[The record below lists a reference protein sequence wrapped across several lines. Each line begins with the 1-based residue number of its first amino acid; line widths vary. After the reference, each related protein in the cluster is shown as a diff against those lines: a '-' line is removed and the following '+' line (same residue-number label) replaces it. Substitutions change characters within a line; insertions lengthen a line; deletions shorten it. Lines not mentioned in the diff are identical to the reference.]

1 MISYIRGE
9 LSAMEEDKIIVDV
22 NGIGYGIFMP
32 GQSMGMLP
40 PIGEEVKIHTYLNV
54 REDAMQLFGFL
65 TRDDLK
71 IFKLV
76 IGVSGIGP
84 KGGLSILSQLSPDD
98 LRFAVLAN
106 DAKAIS
112 AAPGIGKK
120 TAEKLIIELKD
131 KLSVEDILEKNSETV
146 EYAGVAD
153 TANEVQAEA
162 VQALTALGIYES
174 CEKGDSHRGDYC
186 GRCTETSAEVHDV
199 LTKAENENG
208 KKNYYNRKSG
218 RRCKDRKSSSPT
230 AII

>member
-1 MISYIRGE
+1 MYSYIKGT
-9 LSAMEEDKIIVDV
+9 LEEVETTHIVVD
-22 NGIGYGIFMP
+22 NHGIGYQIDVP
-32 GQSMGMLP
+32 VSVIDRLP
-40 PIGEEVKIHTYLNV
+40 QLGEEVKIYTYLHV
-54 REDAMQLFGFL
+54 KEDCFSLFGFQNREEL
-65 TRDDLK
+65 RL
-71 IFKLV
+71 FKMMLN
-76 IGVSGIGP
+76 VSGIGP

-162 VQALTALGIYES
+162 VQALTALGYGSKES
-174 CEKGDSHRGDYC
+174 MKAVKKVTV
-186 GRCTETSAEVHDV
+186 TEETTVEDV
-199 LTKAENENG
+199 LKQAL
-208 KKNYYNRKSG
+208 KYMMF
-218 RRCKDRKSSSPT
+218 
-230 AII
+230 